1 MCLLYLAGGVF
12 ATGSNGVF
20 EIHTPRCA
28 GTNSDF
34 MNKLISTLQ
43 ALTSKKE
50 RTIIG
55 LMSGTSLDGL
65 DIALCKVSGTGAD
78 TSARV
83 EAFSTAAYD
92 PETLRLLRAIAFRDA
107 ISQTDLA
114 IANDYLG
121 RLYARLITDAI
132 SKWGLQATSIDAI
145 ASHGQTVFHA
155 PSRLHGRPGYP
166 NATLQIVDGDHIA
179 WHTGILTVSDF
190 RQKHVAAGGEGAPLA
205 ACGDWLLYSKPGV
218 NRIMLNI
225 GGIANFTW
233 LPGHDTGNAPL
244 SLDTGPGNTLI
255 DAVVREYF
263 QPLRYDEDGR
273 IGESGHIQ
281 NDLLTTL
288 KQHPYFRKDPP
299 KTCGPEDFDIDF
311 IRRSAEQTGPV
322 TPADLVA
329 TLTALTA
336 ETIAAAIKAYTSPGG
351 QNELL
356 VSGGGVHNR
365 FLISLL
371 SGLLPDYRVAST
383 SELGLDPDS
392 KEALIF
398 AVLANETLA
407 GEGVPFGDHNSGM
420 KKLSLG
426 KICLPW

>member
-1 MCLLYLAGGVF
+1 
-12 ATGSNGVF
+12 
-20 EIHTPRCA
+20 
-28 GTNSDF
+28 

-43 ALTSKKE
+43 ALSEKKE

-55 LMSGTSLDGL
+55 LMSGTSIDGL
-65 DIALCKVSGTGAD
+65 DIALCKISASGTD

-83 EAFSTAAYD
+83 EAFTTAAYD
-92 PETLRLLRAIAFRDA
+92 HETLRLLRSIAFRDA

-121 RLYARLITDAI
+121 RLYARFINDAI
-132 SKWGLQATSIDAI
+132 SRWGLQASSVDAI

-233 LPGHDTGNAPL
+233 LPGHDTGRAPL
-244 SLDTGPGNTLI
+244 SFDTGPGNTLI
-255 DAVVREYF
+255 DAAIREYY
-263 QPLRYDEDGR
+263 QPMSYDEGGK
-273 IGESGHIQ
+273 IGESGHIHEE
-281 NDLLTTL
+281 LLATL
-288 KQHPYFRKDPP
+288 KKHPYFRKDPP
-299 KTCGPEDFDIDF
+299 KTCGPEDFDLDF
-311 IRRSAEQTGPV
+311 IKRSAEQSELV
-322 TPADLVA
+322 KPADLVA

-336 ETIAAAIKAYTSPGG
+336 ETIAAAIKAYTSPGR

-371 SGLLPDYRVAST
+371 SDLLPEYRVEST
-383 SELGLDPDS
+383 SEMGIDPDS

-407 GEGVPFGDHNSGM
+407 GEGVPFGDQNSGM
-420 KKLSLG
+420 IKLSLG